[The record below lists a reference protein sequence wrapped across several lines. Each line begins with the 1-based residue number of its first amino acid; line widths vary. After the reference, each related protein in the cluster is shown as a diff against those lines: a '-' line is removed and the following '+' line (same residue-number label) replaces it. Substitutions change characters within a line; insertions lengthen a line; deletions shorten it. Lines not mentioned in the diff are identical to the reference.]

1 MPQSAMRDRQ
11 QLLERIAGLARQL
24 RDLERELVPAREP
37 KLVLARL
44 KSMRQK
50 LDEALGDLKQLERG

>member
-1 MPQSAMRDRQ
+1 MPDRLQ
-11 QLLERIAGLARQL
+11 TLERIVGLAQQL

-44 KSMRQK
+44 KSVRQE
-50 LDEALGDLKQLERG
+50 LDEALDDLQRLERD